1 MLSPEEWSAVWLSL
15 RVSACAVVLG
25 MPPAIL
31 VAYALARGPLRARW
45 ALDTVVNLPLVLPPV
60 VTGYLL
66 LTLLGRHGPV
76 GGFLYNT
83 FGVRVAFTWFAA
95 AIAAGVVGFPL
106 MVRAIRLA
114 FQAVDPRLEAAA
126 RSLGASPVNAFCTVT
141 LPMSLRGIVAGAVL
155 GFARGLG
162 EFGATIVVAGN
173 IPGVTQ
179 TLPLAI
185 YSRIQRPDGVS
196 GSWRLVAL
204 SVALACLALAAGEW
218 LEHRER
224 RRHA

>member
-1 MLSPEEWSAVWLSL
+1 MLSPEEWDAVVLSL
-15 RVSACAVVLG
+15 RVSLWAVALG
-25 MPPAIL
+25 LPPAVAI
-31 VAYALARGPLRARW
+31 AYALARGSFRARW
-45 ALDTVVNLPLVLPPV
+45 VLDTLVNLPLVLPPV

-66 LTLLGRHGPV
+66 LLLLGRHGPI
-76 GGFLYNT
+76 GALFFDT
-83 FGVRVAFTWFAA
+83 FGLRMAFTWHAA
-95 AIAAGVVGFPL
+95 AIAAAVVGFPL

-126 RSLGASPVNAFCTVT
+126 RSLGASPLNAFITVT
-141 LPMSLRGIVAGAVL
+141 LPLSTRGIVAGAVL

-185 YSRIQRPDGVS
+185 YSRIQRPDGIA

-218 LEHRER
+218 LEMRER